1 MLAKQ
6 EIYEEIM
13 TMKPAQKA
21 ELIDKLI
28 LSLDIPN
35 QKVEEQWKDEV
46 ENRVKA
52 YESGE
57 IATVSMKEVFQKY
70 EV

>member
-35 QKVEEQWKDEV
+35 QKVEELWKNEAED
-46 ENRVKA
+46 RVDA
-52 YESGE
+52 YEKGK
-57 IATVSMKEVFQKY
+57 IKTVCLAEVNKK
-70 EV
+70 

>member
-28 LSLDIPN
+28 LSLDVPN

>member
-1 MLAKQ
+1 MLVKQ
-6 EIYEEIM
+6 DIYEEVM

-35 QKVEEQWKDEV
+35 QKVEELWKNEV
-46 ENRVKA
+46 EDRVDA
-52 YESGE
+52 YKEGK
-57 IATVSMKEVFQKY
+57 IKTVAIKEVFAKY
-70 EV
+70 EA

>member
-57 IATVSMKEVFQKY
+57 IATVSTKEVFQKY